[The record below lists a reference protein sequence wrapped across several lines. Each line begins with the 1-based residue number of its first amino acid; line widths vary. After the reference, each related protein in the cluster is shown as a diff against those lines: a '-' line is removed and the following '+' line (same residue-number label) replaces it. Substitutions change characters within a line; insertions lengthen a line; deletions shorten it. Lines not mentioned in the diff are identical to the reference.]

1 MKNIFDE
8 IYRILAADGFDHEAL
23 VAKLKELRTYFI
35 QNLNEPGYVRM
46 IRLAYE
52 NIEENE
58 SYTFEYTEGED
69 PKANLKY
76 LIDLLADYQ
85 NKYNREE
92 LIEYRHM
99 MEGEEWIS
107 PEQEWEEEDM
117 DLDSEESE

>member
-1 MKNIFDE
+1 MNSAFEK
-8 IYRILAADGFDHEAL
+8 IYRALDADGFNSESI
-23 VAKLKELRTYFI
+23 VTELKSLREYFI

-52 NIEENE
+52 DIEAND

-69 PKANLKY
+69 PKANLRY
-76 LIDLLADYQ
+76 LIDLLADYN

-99 MEGEEWIS
+99 MEGEDWIS
-107 PEQEWEEEDM
+107 PEQEWEEEEEEGI
-117 DLDSEESE
+117 SE